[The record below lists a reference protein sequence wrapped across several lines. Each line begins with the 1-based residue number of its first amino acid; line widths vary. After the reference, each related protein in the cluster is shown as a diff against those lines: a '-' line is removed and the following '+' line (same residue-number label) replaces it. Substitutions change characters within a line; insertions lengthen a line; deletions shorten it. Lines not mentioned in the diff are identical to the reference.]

1 MARRSPPVEKQIAAG
16 QEVPAR
22 RTGAGRFL
30 AYSRAYAKTYADVQA
45 LRRSYDK
52 AIACRIPSSSEQEM
66 RRTGA
71 ARRSIEAAAQTTR
84 AALRRPSLSVSSEC

>member
-22 RTGAGRFL
+22 RTGARRFL
-30 AYSRAYAKTYADVQA
+30 AYFQAYANTCADVEA

-52 AIACRIPSSSEQEM
+52 AIACRIRCKGPNCRAE
-66 RRTGA
+66 RGDACRVC
-71 ARRSIEAAAQTTR
+71 TR
-84 AALRRPSLSVSSEC
+84 ALGYSLA